1 MNKLTEQLANYL
13 LEDERFTNFK
23 LRKSDSTIINKQST
37 GYEKV
42 ELQNWIDTSY
52 STGKSELVIH
62 PVYLKRFHVLHKWF
76 EKFSFKAISDQRDAY
91 TIGFDGLMLGKKNEY
106 HFSTTDDVSV
116 DWESFRTDVVTNAT
130 YVFNKFNSLEDLYN
144 YLVSPVIAG
153 EKELPN
159 IGADWVFEYLYLTRI
174 VDEKNYGR
182 VKQLILNRIDEM
194 NGRGEP
200 NIERYYKDI
209 SKILEYLEN
218 EVPT

>member
-1 MNKLTEQLANYL
+1 M
-13 LEDERFTNFK
+13 
-23 LRKSDSTIINKQST
+23 KS
-37 GYEKV
+37 
-42 ELQNWIDTSY
+42 
-52 STGKSELVIH
+52 
-62 PVYLKRFHVLHKWF
+62 
-76 EKFSFKAISDQRDAY
+76 
-91 TIGFDGLMLGKKNEY
+91 
-106 HFSTTDDVSV
+106 
-116 DWESFRTDVVTNAT
+116 
-130 YVFNKFNSLEDLYN
+130 LYN